1 MQPPWTAWHPR
12 CRSPAHAVAWISRK
26 TDGSAKRYSFHDQ
39 CTPCT
44 AEEKYES
51 GAAEYDFCSHLD
63 AAPACTCSEGGG
75 SWETWADGAGP
86 LTREGAEKACGWS
99 CGQHAEVTGGTGAQ
113 RVRAGGCS
121 GDTDRARAGKRPEPF
136 ARDPCPADQGK
147 NVSASLRPKSSAA
160 ACIFAMMWRRS
171 PSSPCMAGSRA

>member
-86 LTREGAEKACGWS
+86 LTREG
-99 CGQHAEVTGGTGAQ
+99 GGKGMRVELRAARGGDGGGPGRSGCAPEGAQ
-113 RVRAGGCS
+113 ETRTGRGLANAQSPLPATHALRIRERTC
-121 GDTDRARAGKRPEPF
+121 RRPCAPS
-136 ARDPCPADQGK
+136 RPLQPAFSQ
-147 NVSASLRPKSSAA
+147 
-160 ACIFAMMWRRS
+160 
-171 PSSPCMAGSRA
+171 